1 MITIRLNYYDY
12 AYNVNEILE
21 QIACEFGVVKLEL
34 VLLNEVEQFSAWQLA
49 SGIDLSQT
57 RLTING
63 ESILGVEE

>member
-1 MITIRLNYYDY
+1 MRTIRLHYYDY
-12 AYNVNEILE
+12 LCNANEILE

-63 ESILGVEE
+63 ELIGG